1 MADPEVER
9 IRYHTE
15 ALKLILVLA
24 LAVGGGSFSLL
35 LGPLTL
41 LRTVLATA
49 GIVGMLALAV
59 IGWRQHRY
67 ILSLIDALKRDL

>member
-1 MADPEVER
+1 MADPEAER

-35 LGPLTL
+35 LGPLSP

-49 GIVGMLALAV
+49 GFVGMLVLAV

-67 ILSLIDALKRDL
+67 ILSLIDALQRDT